1 MPAASVHTAA
11 VSVDEG
17 TCVSNLALL
26 ALFCRIWV
34 MTSEEI
40 LLLREPVKK
49 SVENS
54 TRGVTFLLRV
64 P

>member
-1 MPAASVHTAA
+1 M
-11 VSVDEG
+11 
-17 TCVSNLALL
+17 SNLALL

-54 TRGVTFLLRV
+54 TRGGHFSFEGPLSLFAFK
-64 P
+64 